1 MKRIVFPVILAVILA
16 GCSMIN
22 SQSQED
28 EGGIL
33 ITGSVNQP
41 EEGVIV
47 IERLLRDRAEPIDTI
62 VLNDDNTFSHRFTGE
77 PGYYRLNFYNKAAQ
91 MVILDQDDIKVTY
104 DGSQVKV
111 EGSRELKQ
119 IEDFFQALNNAYREQ
134 ETSLTRQ
141 FNEASRAGD
150 KDKVEAL
157 REEYMALQKEKQQ
170 LAAQLLRQQPVT
182 LATYQLL
189 SNLDKDTYL
198 DLRDSLAQILNE
210 KYPNRFYIED
220 LLASIEKTRATAI
233 GQIAPEI
240 ALPNPEGEVV
250 PLSSLRGKVVLVDFW
265 AQWCKPCRMENPNVV
280 KAYHKY
286 KDKGFTVYGV
296 SLDRSKDKWLQA
308 IEEDGLTWTHV
319 SDLQYFNS
327 EAARTYGVEAIPFS
341 ILLDREGRIIAKNLR
356 GSALDKALA
365 EYFAKE
371 EKGEY

>member
-1 MKRIVFPVILAVILA
+1 MKRIVFPIILAVILA
-16 GCSMIN
+16 GCSMSN

-33 ITGSVNQP
+33 ITGSVSQP

-47 IERLLRDRAEPIDTI
+47 IEQLLRDRAEAIDTI
-62 VLNDDNTFSHRFTGE
+62 ELNDDNTFSHRFAGE

-119 IEDFFQALNNAYREQ
+119 IEDFFQTLNNAYREQ

-150 KDKVEAL
+150 KAKVEAL

-170 LAAQLLRQQPVT
+170 LAAHLLRQQPVT

-220 LLASIEKTRATAI
+220 LLAGIEKTRATAI

-240 ALPNPEGEVV
+240 ALPNPEGEIV

-371 EKGEY
+371 EKGE

>member
-47 IERLLRDRAEPIDTI
+47 IEQLLRDRAEPIDTI

>member
-16 GCSMIN
+16 GCSMSN

-28 EGGIL
+28 EGGIV
-33 ITGSVNQP
+33 ITGSVSQP
-41 EEGVIV
+41 EAGVIV
-47 IERLLRDRAEPIDTI
+47 IERLLRDRAEAIDTI
-62 VLNDDNTFSHRFTGE
+62 ELNDDNTFSHRFAGE

-104 DGSQVKV
+104 DGNQVKV

-150 KDKVEAL
+150 KAKVEAL

-170 LAAQLLRQQPVT
+170 LAAHLLRQQPVT

-220 LLASIEKTRATAI
+220 LLADIEKTRATAI

-240 ALPNPEGEVV
+240 ALPNPEGDIV

-371 EKGEY
+371 EKGE

>member
-1 MKRIVFPVILAVILA
+1 MKRIVFPIILAVILA
-16 GCSMIN
+16 GCSMSN

-33 ITGSVNQP
+33 ITGSVSQP

-47 IERLLRDRAEPIDTI
+47 IEQLLRDRAEAIDTI
-62 VLNDDNTFSHRFTGE
+62 ELNDDNTFSHRFAGE

-119 IEDFFQALNNAYREQ
+119 IEDFFQTLNNAYREQ
-134 ETSLTRQ
+134 EASLTRQ

-150 KDKVEAL
+150 KAKVEAL

-170 LAAQLLRQQPVT
+170 LAAHLLRQQPVT

-220 LLASIEKTRATAI
+220 LLAGIEKTRATAI

-240 ALPNPEGEVV
+240 ALPNPEGEIV

-365 EYFAKE
+365 EYFARE
-371 EKGEY
+371 EKGE